1 HNMRSTYRKGRLF
14 RRPFFMKTV
23 FLSDK
28 NVVCPNNEIIVF
40 LTGLFRHF
48 DFSFFDSIG
57 FLSVYE
63 ICLCFIAS
71 FLTLG

>member
-1 HNMRSTYRKGRLF
+1 
-14 RRPFFMKTV
+14 MKTV

-28 NVVCPNNEIIVF
+28 NVVCPNEIVF